1 MRTKREAGVA
11 LITALLILFLVSAI
25 IVGMSWMVVSDQRL
39 SGNNQQR
46 ELAFYGA
53 EAGMEKMTADM
64 GNVFATKGSIVAAD
78 LPNIVNNPPTYLPP
92 YNNITYTNALGQS
105 TYQIGC
111 PSFPCV
117 TPAQIFATVQPPS
130 AYAGMQAQI
139 TPFTLQVAAQTS
151 AGAEV
156 KLQRQIELVA
166 IPVFQFGVFSNTDLS
181 FFNGPP
187 FDFGGRV
194 HTNGNL
200 WLAANNGP
208 VYFRDKITVAGQV
221 IRSNLENG
229 LATVAGGGYGGP
241 VVVAETTNPPPLVPG
256 EPASPYQVAGQ
267 WWTLALTDGSMSGPN
282 TYGALSGAA
291 NNPQWSNVVE
301 PRFNGMISTGDP
313 QLNLISTALNGLQT
327 PVALIRRPI
336 PGEQAT
342 NLAQFSQRYF
352 TNVQPMTASLRIL
365 LDDYPNPLAVPGAAG
380 NASCVGA
387 DMVGLD
393 TVSAT
398 TPVDLA
404 SATLGGNPTLMPQSG
419 ATTAANYTANDGYW
433 QKPNTPVIT
442 GCLKVEYLNNAS
454 PPVATDVTN
463 EFLAH
468 GYIAPNT
475 DPAGTS
481 VANSTA
487 YPAIS
492 GLLGG
497 AQVAANPC
505 GNENVLYPTSIIRFA
520 RVRDNP
526 HNWTAG
532 NHCVGT
538 GVAAMINKDFWPLV
552 LFDTREGVPR
562 DESES
567 ATGPGTITQITALGN
582 MYYVELDI
590 ANLDKWFAGTLGAP
604 DSGGAAYAVGGY
616 SIYFSD
622 RRGNAVENQ
631 GNPATNTKVGS
642 LGFNDFVNPASLT
655 GCPSGALDS
664 GEDIEGDGV
673 LRTYGG
679 GYEPVTPTQLLTG
692 MNTTAPLNTNF
703 QNNPNCGAGPLV
715 PKLWQV
721 YKVTGEARENPP
733 FFFRRA
739 LKLVNGATVNLGAAC
754 YGAAPNPPCGLTIAS
769 ENPVYIQGDYNA
781 PGGSVL
787 AAGTVATSVAADAVS
802 LLSDNWND
810 VNSYIGPY
818 NNGLRNAVSTQ
829 YRVAVIAGKQIP
841 FAIPPGEGQVDFGTD
856 GGLHNFLRYI
866 ENWGG
871 DTLTYEGSLV
881 SFYFSRQAVGLYKG
895 TPYSPPSRQYAFDN
909 NFTQGPQ
916 WLPPRTPS
924 LRTVNTIGF
933 SQMLMPTQ

>member
-1 MRTKREAGVA
+1 VRTKREAGIA

-25 IVGMSWMVVSDQRL
+25 IVGMSWMVVSDQKL

-46 ELAFYGA
+46 ELAFYAA

-64 GNVFATKGSIVAAD
+64 GTIFAQQGSIIAA
-78 LPNIVNNPPTYLPP
+78 NIPTITGNPPVFPPP
-92 YNNITYTNALGQS
+92 YNNITYTNALGVS

-111 PSFPCV
+111 PNFPCV

-139 TPFTLQVAAQTS
+139 TPFTLEVAAQTTQ
-151 AGAEV
+151 GAEV
-156 KLQRQIELVA
+156 KLERQVELVA

-200 WLAANNGP
+200 WLAANQGP
-208 VYFRDKITVAGQV
+208 VYFRQKITVAGQV
-221 IRSNLENG
+221 LRSNLENG
-229 LATVAGGGYGGP
+229 QATVNGGQYGGD
-241 VVVAETTNPPPLVPG
+241 VVIAETSNPPPAAPA
-256 EPASPYQVAGQ
+256 EPASPYQIAGQ
-267 WWTLALTDGSMSGPN
+267 WWPLALTEGSMAGPN
-282 TYGALSGAA
+282 VYNGLSGTV
-291 NNPQWSNVVE
+291 NNPTWTNTVV
-301 PRFNGMISTGDP
+301 PRYNGMISIGDP
-313 QLNLISTALNGLQT
+313 QLNLISTALGGLQT
-327 PVALIRRPI
+327 PVALIRRPLV
-336 PGEQAT
+336 GEAAA
-342 NLAQFSQRYF
+342 NPAQFAQRYF
-352 TNVQPMTASLRIL
+352 TNIQPVETSLRIL
-365 LDDYPNPLAVPGAAG
+365 LDDYPNAAAVPGAPG

-387 DMVGLD
+387 DMMSLD
-393 TVSAT
+393 SVSAT
-398 TPVDLA
+398 VPVDLA
-404 SATLGGNPTLMPQSG
+404 STTLGGNATQMPESG
-419 ATTAANYTANDGYW
+419 ASNATNYTANDGYW
-433 QKPNTPVIT
+433 QKANTPIIT
-442 GCLKVEYLNNAS
+442 GCLKVEYLNAAG
-454 PPVATDVTN
+454 VATDVTN

-475 DPAGTS
+475 NPAGNS

-497 AQVAANPC
+497 AQVGTNPC
-505 GNENVLYPTSIIRFA
+505 GNENSLYATSIIRFA
-520 RVRDNP
+520 RIRDNP
-526 HNWTAG
+526 HNWTAA

-538 GVAAMINKDFWPLV
+538 GIAAMINSDYWPLV
-552 LFDTREGVPR
+552 LHDEREAVPR

-567 ATGPGTITQITALGN
+567 TTGPGTISTVTPLGN

-590 ANLDKWFAGTLGAP
+590 ANLDKWFLGTLGAP

-622 RRGNAVENQ
+622 RRGNAIETQ
-631 GNPATNTKVGS
+631 GNPASNAKVAS
-642 LGFNDFVNPASLT
+642 LGYNDFVNPASLVA
-655 GCPSGALDS
+655 CPNGVLDS
-664 GEDIEGDGV
+664 GEDLEGDGV

-679 GYEPVTPTQLLTG
+679 AYEPVLPINLLNL
-692 MNTTAPLNTNF
+692 MNTTGPNTNF
-703 QNNPNCGAGPLV
+703 QTNPNCAAAPSPLW
-715 PKLWQV
+715 KV
-721 YKVTGEARENPP
+721 YKVTAEARENPP
-733 FFFRRA
+733 FFFRHA
-739 LKLVNGATVNLGAAC
+739 LKLVNGSTVNLGTAC

-769 ENPVYIQGDYNA
+769 ENPVYIQGDFNA
-781 PGGSVL
+781 PGGNVN
-787 AAGTVATSVAADAVS
+787 AAGTVAASVAADAVT

-810 VNSYIGPY
+810 VNSYISPY
-818 NNGLRNAVSTQ
+818 NNGLRNAVSTE
-829 YRVAVIAGKQIP
+829 YRVAIIAGKQIP

-866 ENWGG
+866 ENWAG

-881 SFYFSRQAVGLYKG
+881 SFYFSRQAIGLYKG

>member
-1 MRTKREAGVA
+1 MRSKHENGVA

-25 IVGMSWMVVSDQRL
+25 VVGMSWMVVSDQRL
-39 SGNNQQR
+39 SGNNQDR
-46 ELAFYGA
+46 ELAFYAA

-64 GNVFATKGSIVAAD
+64 GNVFATKGSIVAGD
-78 LPNIVNNPPTYLPP
+78 LPGITGTPPGIPG
-92 YNNITYTNALGQS
+92 ITYANTLGS

-111 PSFPCV
+111 PGFPCV
-117 TPAQIFATVQPPS
+117 APAPFFATIQPPS
-130 AYAGMQAQI
+130 AFSGMQGQV
-139 TPFTLQVAAQTS
+139 TPFTLRVAAQT
-151 AGAEV
+151 ADGAEV
-156 KLQRQIELVA
+156 KFQRQVELVA

-200 WLAANNGP
+200 WLAANQGP
-208 VYFRDKITVAGQV
+208 VYFRSNITVSGQV

-229 LATVAGGGYGGP
+229 QATVAGGAYGGS
-241 VVVAETTNPPPLVPG
+241 VVIARAPTPPPAAL
-256 EPASPYQVAGQ
+256 PAAPYQNAG
-267 WWTLALTDGSMSGPN
+267 WWTLDLGFGSMNGPN
-282 TYGALSGAA
+282 VYGALSGVPNGAFQPLA
-291 NNPQWSNVVE
+291 TNTL
-301 PRFNGMISTGDP
+301 NGMIAIGSP
-313 QLNLISTALNGLQT
+313 QLNLISTALGGLQT
-327 PVALIRRPI
+327 PVALIRRPLV
-336 PGEQAT
+336 GEA
-342 NLAQFSQRYF
+342 LANPSQFSQRYF
-352 TNVQPMTASLRIL
+352 TSVAPMTASLRIL

-387 DMVGLD
+387 DMLALD

-398 TPVDLA
+398 VPVDLA
-404 SATLGGNPTLMPQSG
+404 SATLGGNPTQMPKSG
-419 ATTAANYTANDGYW
+419 ATNAVNYTANDGYW
-433 QKPNTPVIT
+433 QKPNTPIIT
-442 GCLKVEYLNNAS
+442 GCLKVEYLNGAG
-454 PPVATDVTN
+454 VATDVTN

-475 DPAGTS
+475 NPAPNS
-481 VANSTA
+481 VANSTT

-492 GLLGG
+492 GLLG
-497 AQVAANPC
+497 AIQVNPNIC
-505 GNENVLYPTSIIRFA
+505 GNENALYATSIIRFA

-538 GVAAMINKDFWPLV
+538 GVAAMNNTDYWPLA

-562 DESES
+562 DESE
-567 ATGPGTITQITALGN
+567 ATAAGGPGPGTISQITPLGN
-582 MYYVELDI
+582 MYYIELDV
-590 ANLDKWFAGTLGAP
+590 ANLDKWFLGALGAP
-604 DSGGAAYAVGGY
+604 DSGAAAYAVGGY
-616 SIYFSD
+616 SVYFSD

-631 GNPATNTKVGS
+631 GAPASNLKVAS
-642 LGFNDFVNPASLT
+642 LGFNDFVNPASALA
-655 GCPSGALDS
+655 CPNGVLDS
-664 GEDIEGDGV
+664 GEDLEGDGV

-679 GYEPVTPTQLLTG
+679 AYEPVLPTNLLAA
-692 MNTTAPLNTNF
+692 MNTAGPNTNF

-721 YKVTGEARENPP
+721 YQVTGEARENPP
-733 FFFRRA
+733 FFFRHA
-739 LKLVNGATVNLGAAC
+739 LKLVNGATMNLGAAC
-754 YGAAPNPPCGLTIAS
+754 YGAAPLNPPCGFTVAS
-769 ENPVYIQGDYNA
+769 ENPVYIQGDYDA
-781 PGGSVL
+781 PGGNVA
-787 AAGTVATSVAADAVS
+787 AAGTVAASVAADAVT

-810 VNSYIGPY
+810 VNSYIAPY
-818 NNGLRNAVSTQ
+818 NNGLRNAVNTQ
-829 YRVAVIAGKQIP
+829 YRVAIIAGKQIP

-866 ENWGG
+866 ENWNGN
-871 DTLTYEGSLV
+871 TLTYEGSLV
-881 SFYFSRQAVGLYKG
+881 SFYFSRQAIGLYKG

-933 SQMLMPTQ
+933 SQMMMPTQ

>member
-1 MRTKREAGVA
+1 VRTKREAGVA

-25 IVGMSWMVVSDQRL
+25 IVGMSFMVVSDLKL

-64 GNVFATKGSIVAAD
+64 GTIFAQQGSIVAAN
-78 LPNIVNNPPTYLPP
+78 LPTITGNPPSFPAP
-92 YNNITYTNALGQS
+92 YNNITYTNALGVS

-111 PSFPCV
+111 PNFPCV
-117 TPAQIFATVQPPS
+117 TPSQIFATVQPPS

-139 TPFTLQVAAQTS
+139 TPFTLQVAAQT
-151 AGAEV
+151 AEGGEV
-156 KLQRQIELVA
+156 KLQRQVELVA

-200 WLAANNGP
+200 WLAANQGP
-208 VYFRDKITVAGQV
+208 VYFRQKITVAGQV

-229 LATVAGGGYGGP
+229 QATVNGGSYGGD
-241 VVVAETTNPPPLVPG
+241 VVIAETPNPPPAAPA
-256 EPASPYQVAGQ
+256 EPNSPYQIAGQ
-267 WWTLALTDGSMSGPN
+267 WWPLALGEGSMNGPN
-282 TYGALSGAA
+282 VYNGLSGSVNGAWAA
-291 NNPQWSNVVE
+291 AVS
-301 PRFNGMISTGDP
+301 RYNGMLSIGDP

-327 PVALIRRPI
+327 PVALIRRPVV
-336 PGEQAT
+336 GEAAA
-342 NLAQFSQRYF
+342 NPAQFAQRYF
-352 TNVQPMTASLRIL
+352 TNVAPMTASLRIL
-365 LDDYPNPLAVPGAAG
+365 LDDYPNAAAVPGSAG
-380 NASCVGA
+380 ACNNS
-387 DMVGLD
+387 DMMSLD
-393 TVSAT
+393 TISAT
-398 TPVDLA
+398 QPTDLA
-404 SATLGGNPTLMPQSG
+404 SANLGGNPTQMPESG
-419 ATTAANYTANDGYW
+419 ASNASNYTVNDGYW
-433 QKPNTPVIT
+433 QQPNTPIIT
-442 GCLKVEYLNNAS
+442 GCLKVEYLNAAG
-454 PPVATDVTN
+454 VATDVTN
-463 EFLAH
+463 EFLTH
-468 GYIAPNT
+468 GYIAPNINPQAPTGTGANPAPWPT
-475 DPAGTS
+475 DAT
-481 VANSTA
+481 
-487 YPAIS
+487 
-492 GLLGG
+492 LGG
-497 AQVAANPC
+497 AQVAPNPC
-505 GNENVLYPTSIIRFA
+505 GNENTLYASSIIRFA

-526 HNWTAG
+526 HNWVKTSTCIG
-532 NHCVGT
+532 ST
-538 GVAAMINKDFWPLV
+538 GVAGMNNTDYWPLA
-552 LFDTREGVPR
+552 LFDEREGVPR
-562 DESES
+562 DESEA
-567 ATGPGTITQITALGN
+567 ATGPGTISTVTPLGN

-616 SIYFSD
+616 SVYFSD
-622 RRGNAVENQ
+622 RRGNAIENQ
-631 GNPATNTKVGS
+631 GNPASGLKVGS
-642 LGFNDFVNPASLT
+642 LGYNDFVNPASLLA
-655 GCPSGALDS
+655 CPNGVLDS

-679 GYEPVTPTQLLTG
+679 AYEPVLPTKLLNL
-692 MNTTAPLNTNF
+692 MNTAGPNTNF
-703 QNNPNCGAGPLV
+703 QTNPNCAAAPFPLW
-715 PKLWQV
+715 KV
-721 YKVTGEARENPP
+721 YKVTAEARENPP
-733 FFFRRA
+733 FFFRHA
-739 LKLVNGATVNLGAAC
+739 LKLVNGSTINLGTAC
-754 YGAAPNPPCGLTIAS
+754 YGAAPNPPCGLTVAS
-769 ENPVYIQGDYNA
+769 ENPVYVQGDYNA
-781 PGGSVL
+781 PGGNL
-787 AAGTVATSVAADAVS
+787 AAAGTVASSVAADAVT

-810 VNSYIGPY
+810 VNSYIGPF
-818 NNGLRNAVSTQ
+818 NNGLRNAVNTE

-895 TPYSPPSRQYAFDN
+895 NPYSPPTRVYSFDN